1 MPDIYPVRF
10 YVATKKNEIKS
21 SIIKCI
27 QVEVIILK
35 CILESERQIRC
46 FLSLV
51 DLKFNIS
58 SLDNTHI
65 RMRSTHILEGKF
77 MFLDV

>member
-1 MPDIYPVRF
+1 MPDIYPVKF

-35 CILESERQIRC
+35 CILESERQICC

-58 SLDNTHI
+58 SLYNTH